1 MTSADRTYV
10 DPSALR
16 RLYIHDP
23 RSRAFCAWRARVRG
37 PLPLTLHGKAELI
50 NSIELAVFR
59 RDITPAVAHGALTE
73 YGGGPG

>member
-1 MTSADRTYV
+1 
-10 DPSALR
+10 
-16 RLYIHDP
+16 
-23 RSRAFCAWRARVRG
+23 VRG